1 MNIRTRQAARWM
13 TWENRVLT
21 PISPKKKA
29 SFGQVVTTM
38 FFALIAIGRKNTW
51 HKDGATVTFAQV
63 VTGAFV
69 GLAVLVALLAALVYF
84 AMR

>member
-1 MNIRTRQAARWM
+1 
-13 TWENRVLT
+13 
-21 PISPKKKA
+21 
-29 SFGQVVTTM
+29 M

-63 VTGAFV
+63 VAGAFA
-69 GLAVLVALLAALVYF
+69 GLAVLIALLAALVYF

>member
-1 MNIRTRQAARWM
+1 M
-13 TWENRVLT
+13 
-21 PISPKKKA
+21 PPKKA
-29 SFGQVVTTM
+29 SIRQVVATM

-63 VTGAFV
+63 VVGAFV
-69 GLAVLVALLAALVYF
+69 GLLVLIALLSALVWL